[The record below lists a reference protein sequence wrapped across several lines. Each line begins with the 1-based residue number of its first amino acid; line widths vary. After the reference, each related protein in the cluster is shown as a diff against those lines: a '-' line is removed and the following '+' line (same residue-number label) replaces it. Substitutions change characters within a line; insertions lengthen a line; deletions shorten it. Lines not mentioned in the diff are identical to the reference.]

1 MVRLKLARV
10 YCVAEKVAEAHS
22 CDKQNRLTSSLF
34 GITSITTKMSTGCP
48 T

>member
-10 YCVAEKVAEAHS
+10 DCVAQKVAEAPS
-22 CDKQNRLTSSLF
+22 CDEQNHYTSSLF